1 MTPLIRWARNGDIA
15 IAYAVV
21 GNGPIDV
28 VYVPPINSL
37 EIMWDNPLYARFLQ
51 RLASFSRVVIVD
63 RRGTGLSDRYSP
75 EELPPLEDLVDD
87 LAAVIEDVGS
97 DRPVLFGFSDG
108 GGLCAMFAATRPERL
123 SGLVLYA
130 SAATGTQTED
140 HPWQWTELDWAEWL
154 DAVRTRYGTE
164 EFAAETVALFAP
176 SCVGNEQIL
185 RWMTRFWRVA
195 SSPSAM
201 YAQERVY
208 QAMDIR
214 SLLPAVR
221 VPTLVLHREG
231 DRVEYVGAG
240 HYLGGAIAGATYVEL
255 RGSDHVPWSGAD
267 DALVSEIE
275 RFVGALGHKEAEV
288 FDRVLATVLFTDIV
302 ESTAMTA
309 QLGDRGWR
317 ELLSRHNDIVREHL
331 LRFRGRE
338 IDTAGDGFFASFDGP
353 ARAIRCASEVQE
365 SIQALGID
373 VRAGIHTGEC
383 EVIDGKIAGISVVTG
398 ARIAAHAAPGEVLV
412 SGTVKD
418 LVAGSDIRFEDRGLT
433 ELKGIPGEWRLY
445 AVAGS

>member
-1 MTPLIRWARNGDIA
+1 VNSRIRWARNGDIA

-21 GNGPIDV
+21 GDGPIDV
-28 VYVPPINSL
+28 VYVPPVNSL

-51 RLASFSRVVIVD
+51 RLASFARVVIVD

-75 EELPPLEDLVDD
+75 GELPPLEDLVDD
-87 LAAVIEDVGS
+87 LAAVIGDVGS
-97 DRPVLFGFSDG
+97 DRPVLFGFSDAG
-108 GGLCAMFAATRPERL
+108 SLCAMFAATRPEQL
-123 SGLVLYA
+123 SALVLYA
-130 SAATGTQTED
+130 SVASGTQTED
-140 HPWQWTELDWAEWL
+140 HPWQWTELEWADWL

-164 EFAAETVALFAP
+164 EFAAETMSLFAP
-176 SCVGNEQIL
+176 SCAGDERIL

-201 YAQERVY
+201 FAQERVY

-214 SLLPAVR
+214 GLLPAIR

-231 DRVEYVGAG
+231 DSVEYVGAG
-240 HYLGGAIAGATYVEL
+240 RYLGSAISGAKYVEL
-255 RGSDHVPWSGAD
+255 PGSDHVPWSGDHA
-267 DALVSEIE
+267 ALASEIE
-275 RFVGALGHKEAEV
+275 RFVGALPRPDAGV

-317 ELLSRHNDIVREHL
+317 DLLSRHNDIVREHL

-353 ARAIRCASEVQE
+353 ARAIRCASEVRE
-365 SIQALGID
+365 SVQALGID

-398 ARIAAHAAPGEVLV
+398 ARIAARAAPGEVLV

-445 AVAGS
+445 AIAGP